1 MKENVVLEKS
11 YMIAVNVIKSVQ
23 NLNKTIDTYVLVKQL
38 LRAGT
43 SVGAN
48 AEESQGG
55 YSKKEF
61 KHKLNIAY
69 KEARECK
76 YWIRL
81 IIDTQINS
89 KQQEDVFKKLYN
101 DADELCKI
109 IYSIINSS
117 KS

>member
-11 YMIAVNVIKSVQ
+11 YSFAVNTIIAVRS
-23 NLNKTIDTYVLVKQL
+23 LNKTIDTYVLVKQL

-48 AEESQGG
+48 IEESQGG
-55 YSKKEF
+55 YSKKDF
-61 KHKLNIAY
+61 KHKLNVAY

-81 IIDTQINS
+81 IIDTQIS
-89 KQQEDVFKKLYN
+89 TKQQIVAFQKLLN

-109 IYSIINSS
+109 IYSIVNST
-117 KS
+117 K

>member
-1 MKENVVLEKS
+1 MKENVILEKS
-11 YMIAVNVIKSVQ
+11 YKFAVNSIKAIQGLNKSV
-23 NLNKTIDTYVLVKQL
+23 DAYVLIKQL

-48 AEESQGG
+48 AEEAQGG
-55 YSKKEF
+55 YSKKDF
-61 KHKLNIAY
+61 KHKMNVAY

-76 YWIRL
+76 FWIRL
-81 IIDTQINS
+81 IVDTQVKS
-89 KQQEDVFKKLYN
+89 KQQEELFKNLFN

-117 KS
+117 K